1 MINAPRTL
9 EEINAE
15 FWRIVALIEAGDPR
29 YARPVEPDHG
39 RQSAQQTGRAE

>member
-1 MINAPRTL
+1 MSQPRTL

-29 YARPVEPDHG
+29 YARPAE
-39 RQSAQQTGRAE
+39 QTNAQRDTKTA